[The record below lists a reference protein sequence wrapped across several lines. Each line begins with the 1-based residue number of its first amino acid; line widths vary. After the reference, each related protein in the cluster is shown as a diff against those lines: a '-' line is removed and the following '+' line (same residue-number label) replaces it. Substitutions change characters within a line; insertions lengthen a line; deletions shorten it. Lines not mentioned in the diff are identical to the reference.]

1 MIFNISVPVSKSIV
15 IRELIRDYV
24 HTGIVHRVWPDSCT
38 DILVTAQALRTI
50 RKHVKSK
57 EQIVVDVQDCGSA
70 YRFLLPILAG
80 TPGEWLLT
88 GTPRLLQR
96 PIEELVDTLVN
107 AGADISRQPDGL
119 HIHGKKLRIR
129 TVTIDC
135 SRTSQYASALLL
147 AAPLLKLRTMRI
159 TPKEVRSSSYI
170 DLTQQFTRGQVRI
183 FGMPYRKKKIG
194 LYGDWSA
201 AVFWYAHALLHRK
214 TMELM
219 GLSLPSPQGD
229 SIIARWFEQLGM
241 ESQATEPWVTITPKT
256 ELPSA
261 AVTFDVADHPD
272 TVPVMAV
279 LAALLPADITFR
291 HTRNLQYKE
300 SDRIQHLAEQL
311 CEFADIEVGEDH
323 FRVAGRP
330 DSRERMAGCCFR
342 TWHDHRLAMA
352 FLLAVGPDNLDD
364 TECLDKSYPEFLY
377 HIKHS
382 TKLVQ
387 SF

>member
-1 MIFNISVPVSKSIV
+1 MFLHISVPVSKSIV

-24 HTGIVHRVWPDSCT
+24 HTGIVHRVEPDSCT

-50 RKHVKSK
+50 RKHVKSQV
-57 EQIVVDVQDCGSA
+57 ETVVDVQDCGSA
-70 YRFLLPILAG
+70 YRFLLPIMAG

-96 PIEELVDTLVN
+96 PIEELVDTLVT

-170 DLTQQFTRGQVRI
+170 NLTQQITRGQVRI
-183 FGMPYRKKKIG
+183 FGMPYIKKRIG
-194 LYGDWSA
+194 LPGDWSA
-201 AVFWYAHALLHRK
+201 AIFWYAHALLHLK
-214 TMELM
+214 TLEL
-219 GLSLPSPQGD
+219 GVLSLNSTQGD
-229 SIIARWFEQLGM
+229 SIIAQWSTLLGM
-241 ESQATEPWVTITPKT
+241 ESQQTGPWVTLTPKT
-256 ELPSA
+256 ELPPA
-261 AVTFDVADHPD
+261 AMTLDVADHPD
-272 TVPVMAV
+272 TVPVLAV
-279 LAALLPADITFR
+279 LATMLPADITFR

-300 SDRIQHLAEQL
+300 SDRIRHLTEQL
-311 CEFADIEVGEDH
+311 REFADIEVGEDH

-330 DSRERMAGCCFR
+330 DSRKRMAGCCFR

-352 FLLAVGPDNLDD
+352 FLLAVDPTNLDD
-364 TECLDKSYPEFLY
+364 TECLDKSYPGLLRTLSF
-377 HIKHS
+377 
-382 TKLVQ
+382 VQ
-387 SF
+387 SDQ